1 MLDFQQKRKVKSFMY
16 NRITIGILFVVMLL
30 TLRST
35 WSVYQK
41 QMESQSLKEISEK
54 KFAELELRKKE
65 INDKIQ
71 ALNTTEGLEREIRSK
86 FNVVKENENMAVI
99 LDEANSDNYNAT
111 TTKSF
116 WQKVKNFF
124 KW

>member
-1 MLDFQQKRKVKSFMY
+1 MLDFQQKRKAKSFMY
-16 NRITIGILFVVMLL
+16 NRITIGILFVIMIL

-41 QMESQSLKEISEK
+41 QMESQALKEISEK

-99 LDEANSDNYNAT
+99 LDDTSADNYNGT

-116 WQKVKNFF
+116 WQKVTDFF

>member
-1 MLDFQQKRKVKSFMY
+1 MLDFQQKRKVKSFLY
-16 NRITIGILFVVMLL
+16 NRVTAGILLVIVLL
-30 TLRST
+30 VARST

-41 QMESQSLKEISEK
+41 QMESESLRKLSEK
-54 KFAELELRKKE
+54 KVLELELRNKE

-71 ALNTTEGLEREIRSK
+71 ALDTAPGLEREIRSK
-86 FNVVKENENMAVI
+86 FNVVKEKENMVVI
-99 LDEANSDNYNAT
+99 LDDTNSNNYNST